1 MAWVDPWGALGRDFP
16 VFVGLDPLQK
26 KYLKFES
33 VNAIKAWL
41 DISLHQ
47 AVKFDFTADLT
58 GRLPETD
65 QE

>member
-1 MAWVDPWGALGRDFP
+1 VRWVEIFQFL
-16 VFVGLDPLQK
+16 VGWIHCRK
-26 KYLKFES
+26 STKKFES
-33 VNAIKAWL
+33 VNAFKAWL

-65 QE
+65 QKE